1 MKEHFIKG
9 GSQKKLMR
17 SGAKKQN
24 EDMSEHLEIEKISA
38 YHLQESSGKGKLR
51 PIDMRLAEAGVIGR
65 TDLVYDCMREE
76 VG

>member
-1 MKEHFIKG
+1 MAAIKEHFIKG

-51 PIDMRLAEAGVIGR
+51 SIDLRLAEAEIW
-65 TDLVYDCMREE
+65 L
-76 VG
+76 